1 MIFLIYI
8 EKLQQ
13 YHDKVSLIFDQTIF
27 IIVLGDSSFNAQK
40 LAMMKEG
47 LKYVKGNQNSR
58 CCFPAGQYFQ
68 SYVAKQGS

>member
-27 IIVLGDSSFNAQK
+27 IIVLRDSSFNAQK
-40 LAMMKEG
+40 LARMKEG
-47 LKYVKGNQNSR
+47 LKYVKGN
-58 CCFPAGQYFQ
+58 
-68 SYVAKQGS
+68 